1 MDVLIILS
9 AFSCLMTIFGLWML
23 GDKKKNGFLI
33 FTFSLA
39 AQTYIFYN
47 QKNVFLVI
55 QMVILII
62 FNLINYFKWKK
73 GEIKEC

>member
-9 AFSCLMTIFGLWML
+9 AFSCLATVFGLWML
-23 GDKKKNGFLI
+23 GNKEKNGFLI
-33 FTFSLA
+33 FTLSLA
-39 AQTYIFYN
+39 AQTYIFYS

-55 QMVILII
+55 QMFILIA
-62 FNLINYFKWKK
+62 FNIINYFKWKK